1 MPAAYPSVFAELHP
15 DGEFNKNISAISSSI
30 VEINDLGDVPKGFQF
45 VSLTGSLF
53 SGSQFTYIDG
63 TNSAIVF
70 NSFSNSS
77 NVFYS
82 FNAIPTGSFA
92 FELKIGQY
100 LELNSLEQIKAL
112 KLYTSGSATINV
124 EFFS

>member
-1 MPAAYPSVFAELHP
+1 MNAYPNVYADLAPNSEFQRSVS
-15 DGEFNKNISAISSSI
+15 DISSSI
-30 VEINDLGDVPKGFQF
+30 VELNDLGDVPKGFQF
-45 VSLTGSLF
+45 ISLTGSLF
-53 SGSQFTYIDG
+53 SGSQFIYTNG

-77 NVFYS
+77 NVYYS
-82 FNAIPTGSFA
+82 FNNVPTGSFA
-92 FELKIGQY
+92 FELKIGQF